1 MREVLTCP
9 DSPGLTHAMEPDPFN
24 TDKHTLSDPATIIA
38 SGSVDRLFGV
48 KDEWA
53 LIRYVG
59 APIGEVIHL
68 HGERLQIGRSSDN
81 DISLPEPEVSRRHAL
96 ISLVVGADG
105 ALAVE
110 IEDQGS
116 TNGTYVNGK
125 KIKAA
130 KGRVPLN
137 HGDVIRVGGHA
148 FKLKRLDELERH
160 YHQVVLAQTTVDPLT
175 SVSNRATV
183 LGYLE
188 KHFELAKRYK
198 RPLTIVLVDLDHFK
212 DVNDRYG
219 HATGDMVLQ
228 HFGAILGGRLRG
240 SDQAGRIGGEEFLVV
255 LPETQSNDGLNV
267 AEDLRKAVQT
277 EVMEDPEGGEFRV
290 TCSLGVAQIQD
301 GDGTG
306 GALLA
311 RADVA
316 LYRAKGLGRNRVEYD
331 AHR

>member
-1 MREVLTCP
+1 
-9 DSPGLTHAMEPDPFN
+9 MEPDPLD
-24 TDKHTLSDPATIIA
+24 TDKHPLPDPATIIA
-38 SGSVDRLFGV
+38 TGAGDRPLGM
-48 KDEWA
+48 KEEWA

-59 APIGEVIHL
+59 TPIGEVIHL
-68 HGERLQIGRSSDN
+68 HGDRLQIGRSSDN

-96 ISLVVGADG
+96 LSLIPGPDG
-105 ALAVE
+105 SLAVE

-125 KIKAA
+125 KVKASR
-130 KGRVPLN
+130 GRVPLH
-137 HGDVIRVGGHA
+137 HGDVVRVGGHA
-148 FKLKRLDELERH
+148 FKLKRLDEMERH

-175 SVSNRATV
+175 GVSNRATV

-198 RPLTIVLVDLDHFK
+198 RPLTIILIDLDHFK
-212 DVNDRYG
+212 DVNDTYG
-219 HATGDMVLQ
+219 HATGDLVLQ
-228 HFGAILGGRLRG
+228 RFGALLGGRLRG
-240 SDQAGRIGGEEFLVV
+240 SDQAGRIGGEEFLLV
-255 LPETQSNDGLNV
+255 LPETQSHEGLSV
-267 AEDLRKAVQT
+267 AEDLRKAIQSETIDAADGRSLKVS
-277 EVMEDPEGGEFRV
+277 
-290 TCSLGVAQIQD
+290 CSLGVVQIQD
-301 GDGTG
+301 SDGTG

>member
-1 MREVLTCP
+1 MAT
-9 DSPGLTHAMEPDPFN
+9 EPDPLN
-24 TDKHTLSDPATIIA
+24 TDKHPTLDPATIIA
-38 SGSVDRLFGV
+38 TGPGDRLLGA

-59 APIGEVIHL
+59 NPIGEVIHL
-68 HGERLQIGRSSDN
+68 HGDRLQIGRSSDN

-96 ISLVVGADG
+96 LSLVPGPDG
-105 ALAVE
+105 SLSVE

-125 KIKAA
+125 KVKSSR
-130 KGRVPLN
+130 GRMALH
-137 HGDVIRVGGHA
+137 HGDVVRVGGHA

-175 SVSNRATV
+175 GVSNRATV

-198 RPLTIVLVDLDHFK
+198 RPLTIILVDLDHFK
-212 DVNDRYG
+212 GVNDSFG

-228 HFGAILGGRLRG
+228 HFGSILGGRLRG

-255 LPETQSNDGLNV
+255 LPETQSHEGLNV
-267 AEDLRKAVQT
+267 AEDLRKAIQNET
-277 EVMEDPEGGEFRV
+277 IEAADGHRIQV
-290 TCSLGVAQIQD
+290 TCSLGVVQIQD
-301 GDGTG
+301 NDSTG
-306 GALLA
+306 GAMLA

-331 AHR
+331 AHK

>member
-1 MREVLTCP
+1 
-9 DSPGLTHAMEPDPFN
+9 MEPDPLN
-24 TDKHTLSDPATIIA
+24 TDKHTLPDPATIIA
-38 SGSVDRLFGV
+38 TGPGDRLLGL

-96 ISLVVGADG
+96 ISLVVGPDG

-125 KIKAA
+125 KVKTTR
-130 KGRVPLN
+130 GRVPLH
-137 HGDVIRVGGHA
+137 HGDVVRVGGHA

-175 SVSNRATV
+175 AVSNRATV

-188 KHFELAKRYK
+188 RHFELAKRYK
-198 RPLTIVLVDLDHFK
+198 RPLTIILVDLDHFK
-212 DVNDRYG
+212 EVNDSFG
-219 HATGDMVLQ
+219 HATGDRVLQ
-228 HFGAILGGRLRG
+228 QFGAILGGRLRG

-255 LPETQSNDGLNV
+255 LPETQSSDGLNV
-267 AEDLRKAVQT
+267 AEDLRKAIQNET
-277 EVMEDPEGGEFRV
+277 LEAADGSEFRV
-290 TCSLGVAQIQD
+290 TISLGVAQIQD
-301 GDGTG
+301 SDGTG

>member
-1 MREVLTCP
+1 
-9 DSPGLTHAMEPDPFN
+9 MEPDPVP
-24 TDKHTLSDPATIIA
+24 TDKVPLPDPATLIA
-38 SGSVDRLFGV
+38 PTLGERPPWAQE
-48 KDEWA
+48 EWA

-59 APIGEVIHL
+59 TPIGEVIHL
-68 HGERLQIGRSSDN
+68 HKEQLQIGRSSDN

-96 ISLVVGADG
+96 ITLRSGPGGAPQ
-105 ALAVE
+105 VE
-110 IEDQGS
+110 IEDQDS
-116 TNGTYVNGK
+116 TNGTYINGK
-125 KIKAA
+125 KIKPSH
-130 KGRVPLN
+130 GPVSLN
-137 HGDVIRVGGHA
+137 HGDVLRVGGHA

-175 SVSNRATV
+175 GVSNRATV

-188 KHFELAKRYK
+188 KHFELARRYK
-198 RPLTIVLVDLDHFK
+198 RPLTIILADLDHFK
-212 DVNDRYG
+212 QVNDRHG
-219 HATGDMVLQ
+219 HATGDLVLQ
-228 HFGAILGGRLRG
+228 RFGAILGARLRG

-255 LPETQSNDGLNV
+255 LPETQSHEGLNV
-267 AEDLRKAVQT
+267 AEDLRRAFHAESV
-277 EVMEDPEGGEFRV
+277 ESPEGGPLRV
-290 TCSLGVAQIQD
+290 SCSLGVAQIQD